1 MTAQVVTIEK
11 LIEYLTD
18 IVEAYGA
25 IPAVVVSRV
34 DGLVESVGR
43 PRVLSLPPACAVDG
57 FQAYVHTPHQ
67 DAPYREAPQTE
78 VALIR

>member
-1 MTAQVVTIEK
+1 MNAQVLTVEE
-11 LIEYLTD
+11 LIGYLNE
-18 IVEAYGA
+18 IVEAYGD

-43 PRVLSLPPACAVDG
+43 PRVLSLPPACAVDN
-57 FQAYVHTPHQ
+57 FQAYVYSPRP
-67 DAPYREAPQTE
+67 DAPYPDNPPAE

>member
-1 MTAQVVTIEK
+1 MTAQVVTIEE
-11 LIEYLTD
+11 LIQYLND
-18 IVEAYGA
+18 IVEAYGD

-43 PRVLSLPPACAVDG
+43 PKVLSVPPACAVDG
-57 FQAYVHTPHQ
+57 YQAYNYAAEEG
-67 DAPYREAPQTE
+67 APYRDAPQTE

>member
-1 MTAQVVTIEK
+1 MNPQVVTVEE
-11 LIEYLTD
+11 LIEYLNE
-18 IVEAYGA
+18 IVEAYGD

-43 PRVLSLPPACAVDG
+43 PRVLSLPPACTVDG
-57 FQAYVHTPHQ
+57 FQAYNYAPRP
-67 DAPYREAPQTE
+67 DAPYADAPQTE

>member
-1 MTAQVVTIEK
+1 MNAQVVTVEE
-11 LIEYLTD
+11 LIQYLTE
-18 IVEAYGA
+18 IVEAYGD

-43 PRVLSLPPACAVDG
+43 PKVLSAPPACAVDG
-57 FQAYVHTPHQ
+57 FQAYNYAAGE
-67 DAPYREAPQTE
+67 DAPYRDAPQTE